1 VLNDLAYS
9 GKNYT
14 FAASFIIMAKPIAI
28 TPTLTGKDA
37 ELFLKRAHEPVKTV
51 SQQEFAACK
60 SAYQMM
66 QQMAQ

>member
-1 VLNDLAYS
+1 
-9 GKNYT
+9 
-14 FAASFIIMAKPIAI
+14 MAKPIAT

-37 ELFLKRAHEPVKTV
+37 ELFLKRAYSPVKTV
-51 SQQEFAACK
+51 SKEDYAACK

>member
-1 VLNDLAYS
+1 
-9 GKNYT
+9 
-14 FAASFIIMAKPIAI
+14 MAKPIAT

-37 ELFLKRAHEPVKTV
+37 ENFLNRAYAPVNPISHE
-51 SQQEFAACK
+51 EFMACK